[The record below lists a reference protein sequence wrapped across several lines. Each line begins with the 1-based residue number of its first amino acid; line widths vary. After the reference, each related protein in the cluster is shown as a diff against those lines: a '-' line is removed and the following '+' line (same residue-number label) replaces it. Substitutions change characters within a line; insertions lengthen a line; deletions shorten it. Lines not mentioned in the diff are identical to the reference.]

1 MIKNFTVKVKE
12 ITQGEKGIINYYN
25 YLKNEN
31 HKNHKD
37 KTKKIVLINDD
48 NFLQNCVISNK
59 KNDLKNSI
67 NRKGGKP
74 IQNYSKSL
82 CFSFPQDISIN
93 LTEQQLKEISLNLFK
108 DLSKYLNIE
117 LKELK
122 KYVFINSH
130 IEKNTH
136 INFVISN
143 SIEDKRLRE
152 LKNKNFLAVMKK
164 SFNLHIDNVLNVKHT
179 EYVPKTQKD
188 KKPHTVFLNRLKK
201 SIKEEIKE
209 EFNIK
214 QKEIDILIKRF
225 FNYLNRYENQIKE
238 NKKIESQMTLKHI
251 KETIQKVQI
260 KELKREMENYI
271 SPSM

>member
-12 ITQGEKGIINYYN
+12 ISQGEKGIINFYK

-31 HKNHKD
+31 HKNHKN
-37 KTKKIVLINDD
+37 KTQKILPINDIK
-48 NFLQNCVISNK
+48 FLENCIISNK

-74 IQNYSKSL
+74 ITNYSKSL
-82 CFSFPQDISIN
+82 CFSFPPDLSEN
-93 LTEQQLKEISLNLFK
+93 LTEQQIKKISLNLFK
-108 DLSKYLNIE
+108 DLSKFLNIE
-117 LKELK
+117 EEILK
-122 KYVFINSH
+122 KYIFSNRH
-130 IEKNTH
+130 IEEKTH

-143 SIEDKRLRE
+143 SIDDKRIRE
-152 LKNKNFLAVMKK
+152 LKKKNFVAVMKK
-164 SFNLHIDNVLNVKHT
+164 SFNLHIDNILNVKHT
-179 EYVPKTQKD
+179 EYIPKTQKD
-188 KKPHTVFLNRLKK
+188 RKPSSVVLNRLKK
-201 SIKEEIKE
+201 TIKEEIRE

-214 QKEIDILIKRF
+214 QKEIDVLVKRF

-238 NKKIESQMTLKHI
+238 NKKIESQQTMKHI

-260 KELKREMENYI
+260 KEIKKEMENYF

>member
-12 ITQGEKGIINYYN
+12 ISQGEKGIINYYN

-37 KTKKIVLINDD
+37 KTNKIISINDD

-59 KNDLKNSI
+59 KNDLKNSL

-117 LKELK
+117 FKELK
-122 KYVFINSH
+122 KYVFINRH

-136 INFVISN
+136 INFVVSN
-143 SIEDKRLRE
+143 SIEEKRLRE
-152 LKNKNFLAVMKK
+152 LKQKNFLVVMKK

-179 EYVPKTQKD
+179 EYVPKTQKE
-188 KKPHTVFLNRLKK
+188 KKPPTVFLNRLKK

-225 FNYLNRYENQIKE
+225 FNYLNRYENQINQ
-238 NKKIESQMTLKHI
+238 NKKIESQITLKHI
-251 KETIQKVQI
+251 KETINKVKI
-260 KELKREMENYI
+260 KEIRTEMENYF